1 MYKIYHNPMWSKSRE
16 SVKILENSG
25 LTFEVIEYL
34 KTGLT
39 VKALKENVNT
49 LNLNINDI
57 IRKKNSLYK
66 ELKLDNVSE
75 KKLYVILSENIKLM
89 ERPIIIKGKIGVIG
103 RPPIKIKD
111 LF

>member
-16 SVKILENSG
+16 SVKILEDNG
-25 LTFEVIEYL
+25 LTFESIEYL

-39 VKALKENVNT
+39 VEELKNIVNA
-49 LNLNINDI
+49 LNLNIENI
-57 IRKKNSLYK
+57 IRKKDKLFK

-75 KKLYVILSENIKLM
+75 KELYIILSENIKLM
-89 ERPIIIKGKIGVIG
+89 ERPIIVKDKIGVIG
-103 RPPIKIKD
+103 RPPIKVKE